1 MPVMQPRMC
10 DTHGP
15 CVCVS
20 DLLPNIGA
28 RGPSSAKQG
37 KGAVHVTSARCEP
50 VEPLLLLPW
59 RAAGR
64 RSRWCPV
71 VPRRHRAT
79 LKPLPPRLHPSRPEQ
94 LVDCRRVEEQV
105 KSTTLA
111 RVHRVGQSIGL
122 AAWQCEKVHEFR
134 LCQPALIQS
143 DRTQQALVRSAHGPP
158 SMADFADG
166 GKR

>member
-1 MPVMQPRMC
+1 MQPRSV
-10 DTHGP
+10 THTSRVCVSP
-15 CVCVS
+15 ISSPTSAREAHQAPNKARVPFILYPPLPQPLAPSPLTSRVCVS

-94 LVDCRRVEEQV
+94 LVDGRRVEEQV

-122 AAWQCEKVHEFR
+122 AAW
-134 LCQPALIQS
+134 
-143 DRTQQALVRSAHGPP
+143 
-158 SMADFADG
+158 
-166 GKR
+166 